1 MGNWYGTARNQLILE
16 PDDQYGVVDSIGYF
30 SQRGPLIDVFAP
42 GIWINAAWNNGGH
55 KPISGTSMSSPQVA
69 GMVLLAQE
77 LADKILGRR
86 LTFDE
91 IKELLSSSGKTI
103 YDGDDESDFVPN
115 TNKYYKAVD
124 MFSLGEAVLGLSPA
138 ISYTVV
144 VTAGET
150 SSSKDFG
157 FIANEAVR
165 ASSSDDLVVGTNFG
179 EVIFGGA
186 GDDRL
191 QGGGGDDLLYG
202 EGGADY
208 LSGGPGN
215 DILNGGSGN
224 DTLDGG
230 AGTDTAV
237 FDAKKSE
244 STIVQTAT
252 GLVVT
257 SAATGKDTLSNIEF
271 LQFSDDDVIAP
282 AGFVDFIAPTLLTT
296 SPLTS
301 TEGVPVTSNITI
313 TFSEAIKAGTGNISI
328 TKQNGNVVSTYN
340 VKSSPNLSI
349 LDKTLSINPSNDL
362 SKGATYKVTFETG
375 AIVDLYDNKYTQSGD
390 YKFTTITTP
399 NAAPV
404 VSVLGGDRT
413 IADTD
418 SLAGESVSF
427 TATASDNDGDIV
439 SSEWLINN
447 SVVATGLTPSIALS
461 DGSSVV
467 TFRATDDGGDAATTS
482 VTIFV
487 AANLVGTSAAD
498 YFSTAFQGDI
508 IDGKD
513 GIDTAIYSGSLSDFD
528 LSKGTDSWTI
538 TKTDKSDSLVNI
550 ERIQFTDTNI
560 ALDLDGNAGKI
571 VKLLGA
577 LLGKDSATN
586 KTYVGM
592 GLDILD
598 NGMPYEDLMKA
609 GIDVVFGSNPSG
621 ASVVDVFY
629 KNLVGSSAPQSVLDE
644 YGDILDNGSMTATE
658 LGIAV
663 ADHDLDAPNI
673 DLIGLA
679 QTGVEY
685 ILYG

>member
-1 MGNWYGTARNQLILE
+1 M
-16 PDDQYGVVDSIGYF
+16 
-30 SQRGPLIDVFAP
+30 
-42 GIWINAAWNNGGH
+42 
-55 KPISGTSMSSPQVA
+55 
-69 GMVLLAQE
+69 QE
-77 LADKILGRR
+77 LLN
-86 LTFDE
+86 
-91 IKELLSSSGKTI
+91 SSGKTI
-103 YDGDDESDFVPN
+103 NDGDDENDWVRNTGLDF
-115 TNKYYKAVD
+115 KAVD
-124 MFSLGEAVLGLSPA
+124 MVSLGEAILALQPPASHSVTVL
-138 ISYTVV
+138 
-144 VTAGET
+144 AGEAGT
-150 SSSKDFG
+150 PKDFG
-157 FIANEAVR
+157 FVSSSAVQ
-165 ASSSDDLVVGTNFG
+165 ASSSDDLVVGTSYG
-179 EVIFGGA
+179 EVVYGGA
-186 GDDRL
+186 GDDQI
-191 QGGGGDDLLYG
+191 QGGGGDDRLYG
-202 EGGADY
+202 QDGADY
-208 LSGGPGN
+208 LSGGSGD

-230 AGTDTAV
+230 TGIDTAV

-244 STIVQTAT
+244 STIVQTAA
-252 GLVVT
+252 GLVVS

-271 LQFSDDDVIAP
+271 LQFSDEVVIAP
-282 AGFVDFIAPTLLTT
+282 TGFVDVIAPTLLTT

-301 TEGVPVTSNITI
+301 TEGVAVTSNITV

-439 SSEWLINN
+439 SFEWLINN

-663 ADHDLDAPNI
+663 ADNDLNATNI
-673 DLIGLA
+673 DLVGLA